1 MSRPFTFM
9 HDALYRRTGLT
20 IKEAAMAAV
29 IFALVLLLVDMGA
42 DSLNYNWQWYRVW
55 KYIYTFEDG
64 VFTPGLLL
72 QGLWITLQITA
83 ISLVLAFLFGLTTAM
98 LRLSDSFVGK
108 AIARCYLES
117 IRNTPLLIQIF
128 FIYFVLG
135 QVLDIDRF
143 TAAVLALSLF
153 EGAYASEVFRSGI
166 ASIDKGQW
174 QAAHS
179 LGLSTWH
186 TYRYVVLP
194 QAIRRILPPLA
205 SQAVAL
211 VKDSALVSTIAVLEL
226 TQQAQIII
234 AETFL
239 TFEIWFVV
247 AGIYLVVT
255 ITLSRLVALLEK
267 RMGRG
272 QAMYTEQGVE

>member
-1 MSRPFTFM
+1 MVRSLNHMPAAFR
-9 HDALYRRTGLT
+9 RRTGLT
-20 IKEAAMAAV
+20 LKEAGMAA
-29 IFALVLLLVDMGA
+29 ALCALLILLVQTGA

-55 KYIYTFEDG
+55 KYIYTVKDG
-64 VFTPGLLL
+64 VFTPGPLLH
-72 QGLWITLQITA
+72 GLWVTLQITG
-83 ISLVLAFLFGLTTAM
+83 ISLVLSFLFGLTTAV
-98 LRLSDSFVGK
+98 LRLSDSIVGK
-108 AIARCYLES
+108 IIARCYLES

-135 QVLDIDRF
+135 QVLDIERF

-179 LGLSTWH
+179 LGLSKWH

-226 TQQAQIII
+226 TQEAQIII
-234 AETFL
+234 SQSFL
-239 TFEIWFVV
+239 TFEVWFVV
-247 AGIYLVVT
+247 AAIYLVVT
-255 ITLSRLVALLEK
+255 ITLSRLVSLLEK
-267 RMGRG
+267 RMSKG
-272 QAMYTEQGVE
+272 QAMYNEQGAG

>member
-1 MSRPFTFM
+1 MDKLLADM
-9 HDALYRRTGLT
+9 HDTLYRRTGLT
-20 IKEAAMAAV
+20 WQEAAMALILLAGL
-29 IFALVLLLVDMGA
+29 ALVVDLGA
-42 DSLNYNWQWYRVW
+42 ASLDYNWQWYRIW
-55 KYIYTFEDG
+55 KYVYTLEDG
-64 VFTPGLLL
+64 VFTPGPLLE
-72 QGLWITLQITA
+72 GLWVTLQITA
-83 ISLVLAFLFGLTTAM
+83 VSLVLAFLVGLTTAM

-108 AIARCYLES
+108 AMARCYLES

-143 TAAVLALSLF
+143 AAAVLALSLF
-153 EGAYASEVFRSGI
+153 EGAYASEVLRSGI
-166 ASIDKGQW
+166 ASVDKGQW
-174 QAAHS
+174 HAAHS
-179 LGLSTWH
+179 LGLSRWH
-186 TYRYVVLP
+186 TYRHVVLP

-211 VKDSALVSTIAVLEL
+211 VKDSALVSTIAVVEL
-226 TQQAQIII
+226 TQRGQIVIAQ
-234 AETFL
+234 TFL

-267 RMGRG
+267 RMSRG
-272 QAMYTEQGVE
+272 QTVYTEQGAR